1 MDTSSHD
8 IEHNEEIAEV
18 QKTVLDAF
26 QKPFF
31 AVLDGAQFN
40 DIESELGDVDIS
52 PRSLFRR
59 EGDPA
64 WRRDGPWLVELA
76 NDRIRAYIEAL
87 SLEKS
92 CAVFWSCAKGGQALW
107 QHLRTINFILVPD
120 DRIYGNNGIDG
131 RQVKYERVMF
141 RHWDPNVL
149 GSVMPSLTPEQ
160 FARFFGPAS
169 AIFMNASAFGGLKR
183 ALKPTSFPAAPRGL
197 LKLTPENLRSAE
209 AIRFQGSCQ
218 SYMDYLRSVA
228 PDHTSTLSENDL
240 RQITIDYLEGARLYG
255 VSSRASLGR
264 WCYLQL
270 VSGGKFAE
278 SQEVR
283 ALMSSKQIKI
293 SADDRV
299 NRLMKMLPAKLREMA

>member
-8 IEHNEEIAEV
+8 IEQNDEV
-18 QKTVLDAF
+18 AKVQNKVLDAF
-26 QKPFF
+26 QEPVF

-52 PRSLFRR
+52 PRSLFRQG
-59 EGDPA
+59 GDPA
-64 WRRDGPWLVELA
+64 WRRDGPWLVELS
-76 NDRIRAYIEAL
+76 NDRKRGYIEAL
-87 SLEKS
+87 SLEKA
-92 CAVFWSCAKGGQALW
+92 CAVFWSCATGGQALW

-120 DRIYGNNGIDG
+120 DRIHGNNGIDG

-160 FARFFGPAS
+160 FARLFGPAS
-169 AIFMNASAFGGLKR
+169 AIFLNTSAFGGLKR
-183 ALKPTSFPAAPRGL
+183 ALKPTSFPASPRGL

-209 AIRFQGSCQ
+209 AIRFQSSCQ
-218 SYMDYLRSVA
+218 PYMDYLRSVA
-228 PDHTSTLSENDL
+228 PDQTSPLSDKDL
-240 RQITIDYLEGARLYG
+240 RQITIGHLEEARTYG
-255 VSSRASLGR
+255 ISSRASLGR

-283 ALMSSKQIKI
+283 AFMRSKQIKI

-299 NRLMKMLPAKLREMA
+299 NRLMKMLPAKLREMT